1 MLQRVPKF
9 QPEKTSGISATPN
22 SEILENHP
30 LAKPGIIAAV
40 TVLAVMAQLS
50 HVETSKMAIAPLRW
64 PEYIKSDSIPLNA
77 SEQRF
82 FGNYPDT
89 QTQKIR
95 FVAGNL
101 RGSMLTVASTSW
113 QTYHAPELCFVAS
126 GIPVNRIEKQQLTP
140 SVTALWLSLKNNQL
154 SAVYWLQSAQL
165 TTITSCPV
173 SAATSLKKITIGCY
187 FPFYVIVRYKHK
199 IMK

>member
-1 MLQRVPKF
+1 MFKQPKLAEIIHVTLGIVGLVGACFVTWLMLQRVPKI
-9 QPEKTSGISATPN
+9 QPEKTSGSSAKPN

-30 LAKPGIIAAV
+30 LAKPGIIAPV

-50 HVETSKMAIAPLRW
+50 YVETSKMAIAPLRL

-89 QTQKIR
+89 QRQKIR
-95 FVAGNL
+95 FVSGNL
-101 RGSMLTVASTSW
+101 RGSMLTVKSTSW

-126 GIPVNRIEKQQLTP
+126 GIPVNRIEK
-140 SVTALWLSLKNNQL
+140 K
-154 SAVYWLQSAQL
+154 
-165 TTITSCPV
+165 
-173 SAATSLKKITIGCY
+173 
-187 FPFYVIVRYKHK
+187 
-199 IMK
+199 